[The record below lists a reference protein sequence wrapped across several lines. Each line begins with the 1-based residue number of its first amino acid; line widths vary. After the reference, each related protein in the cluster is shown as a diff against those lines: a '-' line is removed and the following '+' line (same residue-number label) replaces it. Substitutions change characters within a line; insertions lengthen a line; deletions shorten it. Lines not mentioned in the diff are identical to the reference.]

1 MGARIASMGVVLRFR
16 AQIQARRKTDGDPP
30 SAMAVDPAP
39 GQLQRETRVAN
50 SHWQTDD
57 GYRRGHHSARC
68 RHPLLRP
75 SPQGHNPRCQ
85 ARVGVV
91 TARMGGGQGVRP
103 LIADLQTRFF
113 ACIRFVV
120 VTCAGTDNCHKILG
134 RMTCFDDHRIRL
146 RGMRSRPFKQTS
158 VRDSRGQRED
168 PHKQDHTCG
177 GALGSGFSEECHI
190 GSVLLALHGGAAPW

>member
-1 MGARIASMGVVLRFR
+1 MGARIASIGVVLRFR
-16 AQIQARRKTDGDPP
+16 AQIQARRKTDGYPP

-57 GYRRGHHSARC
+57 GYRRGHHSSRC

-75 SPQGHNPRCQ
+75 RPQGHNPRCQ

-103 LIADLQTRFF
+103 LIADLQTRLLTG
-113 ACIRFVV
+113 IQFVV
-120 VTCAGTDNCHKILG
+120 VACAGIYKCHQIVG
-134 RMTCFDDHRIRL
+134 RMACLDDRRIRFC
-146 RGMRSRPFKQTS
+146 GMRSSPFKQTS
-158 VRDSRGQRED
+158 VRDSGGQRED
-168 PHKQDHTCG
+168 PHQQHHACG
-177 GALGSGFSEECHI
+177 VAPGSACGEEFHSR
-190 GSVLLALHGGAAPW
+190 SVLLALHGGAASW